1 MDAEKWS
8 KATNVSSDKQREI
21 DEKLSPSISQ
31 MQYVISY
38 ARTIY
43 ECTKIMKNASTM
55 AHEGLIDF
63 ELAQKIL
70 DVQKKNIERGTICL
84 QEYLSD

>member
-1 MDAEKWS
+1 MDVEKWS
-8 KATNVSSDKQREI
+8 KATNISFGKQREI
-21 DEKLSPSISQ
+21 KLSPSIGQ
-31 MQYVISY
+31 MQYVISF

-63 ELAQKIL
+63 EVAQKIL
-70 DVQKKNIERGTICL
+70 DIQKKNIERGTICL
-84 QEYLSD
+84 LEYLKD